1 MNANQQGVAVNSV
14 VWALAGILLIAAIV
28 YHFIHRIREASVR
41 FETPYQAVLLANSS
55 VYFGHLQ
62 DYGGHHPVLTDVFY
76 IVQQTDAN
84 TKQVNNVLVKRGKE
98 LHAPDR
104 TYINPNEI
112 IFVEPVGKD
121 SKVAQLIAQA
131 EH

>member
-1 MNANQQGVAVNSV
+1 MKNQRGAALNAV
-14 VWALAGILLIAAIV
+14 VWTLAGILVIVAAGFHIA
-28 YHFIHRIREASVR
+28 HSMHGSSVK
-41 FETPYQAVLLANSS
+41 FETPYQAVLLSNGS

-62 DYGGHHPVLTDVFY
+62 DYGGRHPVLTDVFY
-76 IVQQTDAN
+76 IVSQTDPT

-104 TYINPNEI
+104 MYLVPSHI